1 MEVVLEAVNL
11 GKLYDTGEVK
21 TCALQGVTYKFYEDK
36 FYSIVGKSGSGK
48 STLLHLLGGM
58 ARPTEGKVLYRD
70 RNISELRD
78 VELSKIKR
86 RKFGFVFQA
95 YNLLPELC
103 VMENILLPADLDK
116 QRPEKEYIEEIL
128 HTLGLKD
135 KIRKYPSQL
144 SGGEQQRVAIARA
157 IINKPEIIFADEPTG
172 NLDQYNGKKVIEL
185 LEELHVRFRQ
195 TIILV
200 THDKELS
207 RHADEIVYLRD
218 GKVFKR
224 QRGETG

>member
-1 MEVVLEAVNL
+1 MKIVLEAVNL
-11 GKLYDTGEVK
+11 GKLYYTGQVK
-21 TCALQGVTYKFYEDK
+21 TCALKGVTYKFYENK
-36 FYSIVGKSGSGK
+36 FYAIVGKSGSGK

-58 ARPTEGKVLYRD
+58 DRPTEGKVLYRSQ
-70 RNISELRD
+70 NISELSD
-78 VELSKIKR
+78 SELSMIKR

-116 QRPEKEYIEEIL
+116 QKPETAYVKEIL
-128 HTLGLKD
+128 HTLGLMD

-157 IINKPEIIFADEPTG
+157 IINRPEIIFADEPTG

-185 LEELHVRFRQ
+185 LGKLYVRFHQ

-200 THDKELS
+200 THDKEIS
-207 RHADEIVYLRD
+207 KHATEVVYLRD
-218 GKVFKR
+218 GQVINK
-224 QRGETG
+224 QRGD